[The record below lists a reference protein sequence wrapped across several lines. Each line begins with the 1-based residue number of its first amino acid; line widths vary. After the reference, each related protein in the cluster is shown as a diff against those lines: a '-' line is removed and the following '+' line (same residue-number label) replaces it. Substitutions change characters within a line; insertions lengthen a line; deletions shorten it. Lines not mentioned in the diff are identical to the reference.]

1 MTNRVGWFCTIP
13 HARNLQQFLN
23 LDSSLILFVFY
34 MMVKK
39 RKMER
44 YNKKTDRWEKVTEKN
59 FSEEILK
66 VYDYM
71 ESEMEIRTV
80 IERMKLEK
88 ILNDKDG

>member
-1 MTNRVGWFCTIP
+1 
-13 HARNLQQFLN
+13 
-23 LDSSLILFVFY
+23 